1 MLISEAPQISG
12 LLTLEIDTKREESG
26 PVANLRISGLA
37 DLEILSREKKERG
50 RHLDQFSLAQLNPEP
65 VVGTSPQNIDQKVA
79 AVISHS

>member
-12 LLTLEIDTKREESG
+12 LLTLEMDTKREESG

-37 DLEILSREKKERG
+37 DLEIFITREERARQASRSVQSGAVESG
-50 RHLDQFSLAQLNPEP
+50 ACGGNLA
-65 VVGTSPQNIDQKVA
+65 IDQKVA